1 MRTNMLKSIKLF
13 FLLFLISLQ
22 SVDAQTDSAQ
32 DSLVIP
38 PNVKMLVE
46 AEDASIFPQEYQ
58 FFIEA
63 YQNNQFSAITKDR
76 LLKALIALDK
86 KKVRIRYDIKELL
99 DGLKLAKEERSFSS
113 EAMEN
118 LAYSIQKASEELDR
132 IKLDYYINTLYTFLK
147 EQAIY
152 KDRYQ
157 SIRFK
162 NAEYEIKYAEDSYS
176 EGDVVIYQPAQEVD
190 IETLKAQAR
199 GEFVE
204 PETTVTNP
212 FTAPMM
218 EMYQELGSIIHLKRG
233 DIILASQ
240 SDTFEIQGAEGYFL
254 FDQKL
259 FRGQDGYVDWSEF
272 GQAKEAMQARLSQ
285 FEFPVNA
292 YQFKFENVL
301 FNQPA
306 KIDQPISGELEL
318 NIRPGRGELNT
329 YPRFISY
336 NANTPIKGL
345 GSEKLTFTGG
355 VNYKGMNFYS
365 KTAYDEASTLIGTVD
380 GERKFKALS
389 KDFIFNNKD
398 SIVSAKQADVIL
410 YHQSDSIF
418 HPAVEFIYDY
428 QKDLLKMETSVE
440 GYKTTPF
447 RSSYYNMDLTG
458 DQLSW
463 DLNSDSLNVTI
474 NSARADVPLTI
485 ESKDFYSADR
495 FFDLSQIFSFH
506 PLIAAINMANKNG
519 GTFYTSSMASQ
530 YRLDEGLIRKAMEL
544 LMSRGMVKYDEVTG
558 AVDVLDKGY
567 HYLESSKQNRDYDD
581 LIISS
586 VIANAPNAT
595 FSFKDSVL
603 TIRGVEKFLVSDS
616 LDVIITPTNKEIRV
630 LKNRDIEFDGALDA
644 GNFQFNGEQFTFRY
658 DSFLVNLA
666 KIDSIELRVE
676 LDAGKKEALSN
687 QLVKTSGV
695 LEINDPSNKSALK
708 SMPEYPI
715 FSSTESASVVFNKS
729 DVLKGAYDSTVYFD
743 VPPFQLD
750 SVADADPSQYAFE
763 GTFYSNGILPDFKE
777 NLKVMPDK
785 SFGFIHAIPDSGY
798 NLYSTGGRLYGEVQ
812 LDKNGITSPGVIEYL
827 TGTFDNERATMFLD
841 SLVVPKGIK
850 GGLQAGFVD
859 TVSYPAMSIEAYSMD
874 WRAKRDSMILRN
886 LEKEKPFSLF
896 EDQAKLRGLMT
907 LRKTGLF
914 GKGEMQISGSTLNS
928 DSIAFSMNS
937 FEAKDSKFLL
947 NADNSAKPI
956 LSAQEV
962 RINFDIENK
971 QATIEPEVAGT
982 AAIEFPFAQ
991 FKTSIP
997 SAVWDVNNKLV
1008 TMSKPED
1015 TPLEQSF
1022 FYSTNKRLDSLA
1034 FYGTDALYNIDSKE
1048 LKVTGIPYIKVAD
1061 ALITPEGEEL
1071 TILEN
1076 SKIEKL
1082 SNAVIL
1088 MDTAGAYHRLY
1099 DAEIE
1104 ILSRTSFKG
1113 RGTYELVNAVQD
1125 TFAIQFDD
1133 FQFIEKDKEHGPHT
1147 RSSGRVSAEEGI
1159 RISPGFIYEGK
1170 VIMYAYKKALEL
1182 EGAVKLDLEKLKERN
1197 IWIEYSSNDDIE
1209 EVIIPF
1215 DEATTRLGQPLN
1227 AGIHFDK
1234 QVPYMSFITEKRN
1247 RIDDDFFVPRG
1258 GVLYFDANDGSFR
1271 IDNAL
1276 KKEDPSQY
1284 FAGSMFSYNE
1294 ESQKVTFEGK
1304 LTFLAGNNVSNIQA
1318 AGKGKGN
1325 LDSANYEVDA
1335 MFTMAFGMPLEA
1347 QTAMAGN
1354 LKEMG
1359 EQLGVPKAH
1368 EDRSELIYRV
1378 AEFIGDDATRKWDM
1392 SYQTLPTALVNAS
1405 GGLLNKDLVI
1415 TNINLK
1421 WSEQNKAFYSEG
1433 KISVSN
1439 VSNVDLNMQL
1449 DGYMEIRKTPEGDL
1463 MNLLLEMT
1471 DGTWYYFMYD
1481 GFQLE
1486 TFSSNE
1492 AYNAQIPNINS
1503 GKTKVGNFRP
1513 LPSSK
1518 ERVIQWVV
1526 DFKKLYFGIDEPY
1539 QLLMASESSQTLKKK
1554 GTVEGDGFE

>member
-1 MRTNMLKSIKLF
+1 MLKGIKLS
-13 FLLFLISLQ
+13 FLLVLISLQ
-22 SVDAQTDSAQ
+22 SVYGQTETVQ

-38 PNVKMLVE
+38 PNVKMIVE
-46 AEDASIFPQEYQ
+46 AEDPSIFPQEYL

-63 YQNNQFSAITKDR
+63 YKNNQFSAQTKQAF
-76 LLKALIALDK
+76 LKALIALDQ
-86 KKVRIRYDIKELL
+86 KKVRIRYDIKELME
-99 DGLKLAKEERSFSS
+99 GIKLAKEERNFSEES
-113 EAMEN
+113 MKN
-118 LAYSIQKASEELDR
+118 LAVFIQKAAENLDR

-147 EQAIY
+147 DEAIY

-157 SIRFK
+157 SIAFK
-162 NAEYEIKYAEDSYS
+162 NAEYEVKFAEDNYS
-176 EGDVVIYQPAQEVD
+176 EDDYIISQPAQEVD

-199 GEFVE
+199 GEYVE
-204 PETTVTNP
+204 PEKTASDP
-212 FTAPMM
+212 FNEPMM
-218 EMYQELGSIIHLKRG
+218 EMYNELGAIIHLKRG
-233 DIILASQ
+233 DIVFSSQ
-240 SDTFEIQGAEGYFL
+240 SDTFSIEKAEGYFL
-254 FDQKL
+254 FEQKL
-259 FRGQDGYVDWSEF
+259 FRGQDGYVDWTAY
-272 GQAKEAMQARLSQ
+272 GQPKEAMQVRLGQ
-285 FEFPVNA
+285 YEFLA
-292 YQFKFENVL
+292 KDHEFKFENVT
-301 FNQPA
+301 FRQPS
-306 KIDQPISGELEL
+306 KIDNTINGELYL
-318 NIRPGRGELNT
+318 NMRPGRNLKGT

-336 NANTPIKGL
+336 NADTPIKGL
-345 GSEKLTFTGG
+345 GSEKLTFKGG
-355 VNYKGMNFYS
+355 VNYQGVNFYS
-365 KTAYDEASTLIGTVD
+365 KTAYDEASTLTGTVN
-380 GERKFKALS
+380 GELRFKALS
-389 KDFIFNNKD
+389 KDFIFSNKD
-398 SIVSAKQADVIL
+398 SMVSASKADVTL
-410 YHQSDSIF
+410 YHNNDSIF
-418 HPAVEFIYDY
+418 HPAVEFKYDY
-428 QKDLLKMETSVE
+428 QKDYLEMETSVE

-458 DQLSW
+458 DLLSW
-463 DLNSDSLNVTI
+463 DLNSDSLNISIT
-474 NSARADVPLTI
+474 SARADVPLML

-495 FFDLSQIFSFH
+495 YFDLSQIFSFH
-506 PLIAAINMANKNG
+506 PLIAAVNMANKSG
-519 GTFYTSSMASQ
+519 GTFYTSSMARQ
-530 YRLDEGLIRKAMEL
+530 YKLDEGLINKAMEL
-544 LMSRGMVKYDEVTG
+544 LMARGLVKYDEITG
-558 AVDVLDKGY
+558 AVEIQEKGY
-567 HYLESSKQNRDYDD
+567 HYLESSKENRDYDD

-603 TIRGVEKFLVSDS
+603 TVRGVDKFLVSDS

-676 LDAGKKEALSN
+676 MDAGKREVLSN
-687 QLVKTSGV
+687 QLEKTSGV
-695 LEINDPSNKSALK
+695 LRINDPSNKSALK
-708 SMPEYPI
+708 SMPEFPI
-715 FSSTESASVVFNKS
+715 FSSSENASVVFDKS

-743 VPPFQLD
+743 VPPFMLD

-763 GTFYSNGILPDFKE
+763 GTFHSNGILPVFNE
-777 NLKVMPDK
+777 NLKVMEDK

-812 LDKNGITSPGVIEYL
+812 LDKKGITSPGVIEYL

-850 GGLQAGFVD
+850 GGLQAGFID

-874 WRAKRDSMILRN
+874 WRAKRDSMIIRN
-886 LEKEKPFSLF
+886 LEKEKPFSIF
-896 EDQAKLRGLMT
+896 EDQAKLRGEMT

-914 GKGEMQISGSTLNS
+914 GSGELKISGSTLNS
-928 DSIAFSMNS
+928 DSIAFTIND
-937 FEAKDSKFLL
+937 FEARNSKFLL

-956 LSAQEV
+956 LSAEEV
-962 RINFDIENK
+962 RLNFDVEN
-971 QATIEPEVAGT
+971 QLATIEPEVAGA

-1061 ALITPEGEEL
+1061 ALITPEGKEL

-1076 SKIEKL
+1076 SKIDRL
-1082 SNAVIL
+1082 TNAVIL
-1088 MDTAGAYHRLY
+1088 MDTSGVYHRLY
-1099 DAEIE
+1099 DANIE

-1125 TFAIQFDD
+1125 TFAIQFND
-1133 FQFIEKDKEHGPHT
+1133 FQFIEKDKDHGPHT
-1147 RSSGRVSAEEGI
+1147 RAGGTVKAEEGI

-1170 VIMYAYKKALEL
+1170 VTMYAYKKALEL
-1182 EGAVKLDLEKLKERN
+1182 QGAVKVDLEKLNERN
-1197 IWIEYSSNDDIE
+1197 IWIEYSSNDDIQ

-1215 DEATTRLGQPLN
+1215 DEARTRQGQPLN

-1234 QVPYMSFITEKRN
+1234 QEPYMSFITEKRS
-1247 RIDDDFFVPRG
+1247 ITDDDFFVPRG
-1258 GVLYFDANDGSFR
+1258 GVLYYDADNGSFR
-1271 IDNAL
+1271 IDNPN

-1294 ESQKVTFEGK
+1294 DEQKVSFEGK
-1304 LTFLAGNNVSNIQA
+1304 LSFMAGNNVQNIQA
-1318 AGKGKGN
+1318 AGKGTGN
-1325 LDSANYEVDA
+1325 LDSTKFEVDA
-1335 MFTMAFGMPLEA
+1335 MFTMGFGMPLEA
-1347 QTAMAGN
+1347 QTAFAGN

-1359 EQLGVPKAH
+1359 EKLGVAKAH
-1368 EDRSELIYRV
+1368 EDRSELIYKV
-1378 AEFIGDDATRKWDM
+1378 AEFIGDDATRKWDR
-1392 SYQTLPTALVNAS
+1392 SYQTLPTSLVNAS
-1405 GGLLNKDLVI
+1405 GGLLNKDQVI
-1415 TNINLK
+1415 SNIHLK
-1421 WSEQNKAFYSEG
+1421 WSPQNKAFYSEG

-1439 VSNVDLNMQL
+1439 VSNVDLNMTL
-1449 DGYMEIRKTPEGDL
+1449 DGYMEIRKTPEGDV

-1481 GFQLE
+1481 GFVLE
-1486 TFSSNE
+1486 AFSSND
-1492 AYNAQIPNINS
+1492 AFNAQIPNINT
-1503 GKTKVGNFRP
+1503 GKSKVGGFRP
-1513 LPSSK
+1513 IPSSK
-1518 ERVIQWVV
+1518 ERIIQWVV

-1554 GTVEGDGFE
+1554 GTVEGDGF

>member
-1 MRTNMLKSIKLF
+1 M
-13 FLLFLISLQ
+13 LQ
-22 SVDAQTDSAQ
+22 SIRLTVLLVLLSVQSVYAQTEAEV

-38 PNVKMLVE
+38 PNVKMLVD
-46 AEDASIFPQEYQ
+46 AEDPSIFPQEYQ
-58 FFIEA
+58 FFIEG
-63 YQNNQFSAITKDR
+63 YQNNRFTGVTKDR
-76 LLKALIALDK
+76 LLRALIALDQ

-99 DGLKLAKEERSFSS
+99 DGLKYAAEERNFSA

-118 LAYSIQKASEELDR
+118 LAYSIQKAAEDYDR
-132 IKLDYYINTLYTFLK
+132 IKLNYYIETLYTFLK
-147 EQAIY
+147 DEAIY

-157 SIRFK
+157 SVSFR
-162 NAEYEIKYAEDSYS
+162 NAEYEVKFAEDNYT
-176 EGDVVIYQPAQEVD
+176 EGDVVVYQPAQEVD
-190 IETLKAQAR
+190 IETLKAQAS
-199 GEFVE
+199 GEYVE
-204 PETTVTNP
+204 PVKEVANP
-212 FTAPMM
+212 FTSPMM

-240 SDTFEIQGAEGYFL
+240 TDTFEIIGAEGFFL

-259 FRGQDGYVDWSEF
+259 FRGQDGYVDWSDF
-272 GQAKEAMQARLSQ
+272 GQPREAMQVRLSQ
-285 FEFPVNA
+285 YEFLVNA
-292 YQFKFENVL
+292 NEFNFENVL

-306 KIDQPISGELEL
+306 KIDQPISGVL
-318 NIRPGRGELNT
+318 NLNLRPARSERGT

-336 NANTPIKGL
+336 NADTPIKGL
-345 GSEKLTFTGG
+345 GSEKLTFRGG

-365 KTAYDEASTLIGTVD
+365 KTAYDEASTLLGTVN
-380 GERKFKALS
+380 GEVKFRALS
-389 KDFIFNNKD
+389 KDFVFNNKD
-398 SIVSAKQADVIL
+398 SIVSATQADVTL

-428 QKDLLKMETSVE
+428 NKDHLEMETSVE

-458 DQLSW
+458 DELTW
-463 DLNSDSLNVTI
+463 DLNSDSLNISI
-474 NSARADVPLTI
+474 NSARADVPLTL
-485 ESKDFYSADR
+485 ESRDFYSADR

-506 PLIAAINMANKNG
+506 PLIAAINMAKKNG
-519 GTFYTSSMASQ
+519 GTFYTSTMANQ
-530 YRLDEGLIRKAMEL
+530 YRLDEGLIKKAMEL
-544 LMSRGMVKYDEVTG
+544 LMARGLVKYDEIIGSVE
-558 AVDVLDKGY
+558 VLEKGY
-567 HYLESSKQNRDYDD
+567 HYLESSKGNRDYDD

-603 TIRGVEKFLVSDS
+603 TVRGVDKFLVSDS

-630 LKNRDIEFDGALDA
+630 LKNRDIEFDGAMDA
-644 GNFQFNGEQFTFRY
+644 GNFQFNGEQFTFKY

-676 LDAGKKEALSN
+676 MDAGKRQALSN

-695 LEINDPSNKSALK
+695 LRINDPGNKSALK
-708 SMPEYPI
+708 SMPEFPI
-715 FSSTESASVVFNKS
+715 FSSTESASVIFDKS

-750 SVADADPSQYAFE
+750 SVADADPSQYAFQ

-777 NLKVMPDK
+777 NLKVMEDR
-785 SFGFIHAIPDSGY
+785 SFGFVHAIPDSGY
-798 NLYSTGGRLYGEVQ
+798 DLYSTGGRLYGEVQ

-841 SLVVPKGIK
+841 SMVVKKGIK
-850 GGLQAGFVD
+850 GGLQAGFID
-859 TVSYPAMSIEAYSMD
+859 TVSYPAMSIEAYDMN
-874 WRAKRDSMILRN
+874 WLAKKDSMILHN
-886 LEKEKPFSLF
+886 LEKEKPFSIF
-896 EDQAKLRGLMT
+896 EDQAKLRGEMIL
-907 LRKTGLF
+907 KKKGLF
-914 GKGEMQISGSTLNS
+914 GSGEMQISGSTLNS
-928 DSIAFSMNS
+928 DSIAYSMNS
-937 FEAKDSKFLL
+937 FEARNSEFLL
-947 NADNSAKPI
+947 NADNSVKPI
-956 LSAQEV
+956 LSAEEV
-962 RINFDIENK
+962 RINFDVENQ
-971 QATIEPEVAGT
+971 QATIEPEVAG
-982 AAIEFPFAQ
+982 AAAVEFPFAQ

-997 SAVWDVNNKLV
+997 SAVWDVNNKMV
-1008 TMSKPED
+1008 TMSKPEE

-1034 FYGTDALYNIDSKE
+1034 FYGTDALYNIDTKE

-1061 ALITPEGEEL
+1061 ALITPEGEQL

-1076 SKIEKL
+1076 SKIERL
-1082 SNAVIL
+1082 TNAVIL

-1099 DAEIE
+1099 DAEID

-1113 RGTYELVNAVQD
+1113 RGTYQLVNAVQD

-1133 FQFIEKDKEHGPHT
+1133 FQFIAKDKEHGPHT
-1147 RSSGRVSAEEGI
+1147 RSSGTVKAEEGI

-1170 VIMYAYKKALEL
+1170 VTMFAYKKALEL
-1182 EGAVKLDLEKLKERN
+1182 DGAVKLDLEKLKERN

-1234 QVPYMSFITEKRN
+1234 QEPYMSFITEKRS
-1247 RIDDDFFVPRG
+1247 RADDDFFVPKG
-1258 GVLYFDANDGSFR
+1258 GILYFDADNGSFR
-1271 IDNAL
+1271 IDNPN

-1294 ESQKVTFEGK
+1294 DEQNVTFEGK
-1304 LTFLAGNNVSNIQA
+1304 LTFLAGPNVSNIQA
-1318 AGKGKGN
+1318 SGKGKGN
-1325 LDSANYEVDA
+1325 LDSANYEVEA
-1335 MFTMAFGMPLEA
+1335 MFTMALGMPLEA

-1378 AEFIGDDATRKWDM
+1378 AEFMGDEATRKWDQ
-1392 SYQTLPTALVNAS
+1392 SYQSIPTSLLNAS
-1405 GGLLNKDLVI
+1405 GGALNTDLVI
-1415 TNINLK
+1415 SGVNLK
-1421 WSEQNKAFYSEG
+1421 WSKQNKAFYSEG
-1433 KISVSN
+1433 KIKVSN
-1439 VSNVDLNMQL
+1439 VSNVDLNMEL
-1449 DGYMEIRKTPEGDL
+1449 DGYMEIRKTPEGDV

-1486 TFSSNE
+1486 TFSSND
-1492 AYNAQIPNINS
+1492 AFNAQISNINT
-1503 GKTKVGNFRP
+1503 GKTKVGSFRA
-1513 LPSSK
+1513 LPGSK
-1518 ERVIQWVV
+1518 ERVIQWVI
-1526 DFKKLYFGIDEPY
+1526 DYKKLYFGIDEPY
-1539 QLLMASESSQTLKKK
+1539 QLLMASESNQTLKKK
-1554 GTVEGDGFE
+1554 DTVEGDGF